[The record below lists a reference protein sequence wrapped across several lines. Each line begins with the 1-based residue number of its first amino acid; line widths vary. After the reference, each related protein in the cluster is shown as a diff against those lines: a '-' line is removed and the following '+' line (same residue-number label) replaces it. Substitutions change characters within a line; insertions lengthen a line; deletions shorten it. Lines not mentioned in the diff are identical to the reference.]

1 MIERT
6 YRISDVVK
14 EDFLRFPLSLLA
26 NPKYREIS
34 LEAKFI
40 YTLLLNRLTLSQKNG
55 WINED
60 NEVYLIYTREEASNI
75 LSISYRKAIA
85 AFKELIAVGL
95 LFEQRQGRGYPN
107 LLYVLK
113 AELENEDAS
122 DFSENFNKPPEEQN
136 FESEESAEDSQ
147 ICKNCSS
154 RHAENAHQDM
164 QDLQVKIC
172 KNGTSRD
179 AENAGQDITKLQ
191 SKKNNNIKN
200 KNNQLENS
208 QSVSQEQGLKDGQTE
223 SDDETL
229 EKIFRQ
235 CEMHLFQPNIAV
247 MLKNAIERM
256 YYSDTLKVGNAR
268 LPQSKVREYLQ
279 LLNSE
284 ILTSVLEK
292 MKENGDRITNP
303 TAYLMSLIFNA
314 ICEVDSN
321 FILDLPPDYLSFED
335 LYVPHEY

>member
-26 NPKYREIS
+26 NPKYQGIS

-60 NEVYLIYTREEASNI
+60 NEVYLIYTREEAASV

-113 AELENEDAS
+113 AELDNEDAS
-122 DFSENFNKPPEEQN
+122 DFSEKFNN
-136 FESEESAEDSQ
+136 LSEERDSDNSEETENSQ
-147 ICKNCSS
+147 ICKNYSS

-164 QDLQVKIC
+164 QDLQIKIC
-172 KNGTSRD
+172 KNGMSRD

-200 KNNQLENS
+200 KNNQLKNS
-208 QSVSQEQGLKDGQTE
+208 QSVNQEQRPTDGQIE
-223 SDDETL
+223 SNEEIL
-229 EKIFRQ
+229 EKIFSQ

-256 YYSDTLKVGNAR
+256 YYSNTLKIGEAR
-268 LPQSKVREYLQ
+268 FPQSKVREYLQ
-279 LLNSE
+279 LLNSD
-284 ILTSVLEK
+284 ILISVLEK

-314 ICEVDSN
+314 ICEKDSN

-335 LYVPHEY
+335 LYIPHDY